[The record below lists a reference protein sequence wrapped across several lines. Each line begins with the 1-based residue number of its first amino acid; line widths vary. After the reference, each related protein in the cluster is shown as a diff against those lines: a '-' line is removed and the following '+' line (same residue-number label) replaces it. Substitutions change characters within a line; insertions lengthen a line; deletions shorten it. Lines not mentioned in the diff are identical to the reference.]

1 MFPFSLVLLF
11 DFTPTSCYHKKHK
24 MIKKTK
30 KDITHETYIYNKE
43 KPTNISN
50 EDRDNLLKLLQDGK
64 DVPGKYKDILF
75 GDKDAQ
81 KEYELTY
88 AGKAREEDII
98 ADTLAAPLQEVRTFN
113 SDNNF
118 EDDWTNK
125 LIFGDNLLALKNLY
139 ENPNIKGKVKLIYI
153 DPPFATKQDFMK
165 DEEKAYRD
173 KIIGAK
179 FIEFTRKRLIF
190 LKGLLSENGSI
201 FVHLD
206 WKKGHYMKV
215 ILDELFTEVNF
226 RNEIIWS
233 YEKWTSPS
241 TESFQKNHDVIYF
254 YARGGNDFHVIRQV
268 TENLKNKYESG
279 YLLGGGGGS
288 KGLVV
293 YDNNNPKVKEM
304 IASGKYKVVYANT
317 EGKPLSDVWQIP
329 FINPVAKERIGY
341 PTQKPEALLER
352 IIKVAS
358 NKGDI
363 VLDAFAGS
371 GTTLAVAEK
380 LNRRWIG
387 IDCGKLAIY
396 TIQKRMLNLREEIGN
411 KGNQLKSKAFTLYN
425 AGLYDW
431 AEVKKLDFG
440 HYRDFVLKLFQVR
453 EEKHDVRGIEIDGYI
468 GNENAYL
475 WNHTK
480 EKKAKLD
487 LDFIKSLHN
496 ALSGKGGDVFYIIA
510 PTNAFAFYE
519 DEIKQDDTT
528 YKTLRVPQSVITE
541 LIKRGGDTIK
551 QPTSEQDVNDTID
564 TVGFDFIQVPQVEA
578 EYKIAKPKEATL
590 LNQGAKEC
598 VIKINTF
605 KSRTLTKSPEE
616 FENYETL
623 SMAMVDYNYDD
634 KVFDLDEV
642 FYADNLK
649 PDFEARFDSKK
660 LDKQIMIIYL
670 DIYGNEKKEILTL
683 EDFKK

>member
-1 MFPFSLVLLF
+1 MSKI
-11 DFTPTSCYHKKHK
+11 SKK
-24 MIKKTK
+24 
-30 KDITHETYIYNKE
+30 E
-43 KPTNISN
+43 
-50 EDRDNLLKLLQDGK
+50 RDNLIKLLQEEK
-64 DVPGKYKDILF
+64 DIPEKYQDILF
-75 GDKDAQ
+75 ANEQKQ

-98 ADTLAAPLQEVRTFN
+98 ADTLVAPLQEVRIFN
-113 SDNNF
+113 TDNKF
-118 EDDWTNK
+118 DDGWTNK
-125 LIFGDNLLALKNLY
+125 LIFGDNLMALKNLY
-139 ENPNIKGKVKLIYI
+139 EDPKIKGKVKLIYI

-173 KIIGAK
+173 KVVGSK
-179 FIEFTRKRLIF
+179 FLEFTRKRLIF
-190 LKGLLSENGSI
+190 LKELLAEDGSI
-201 FVHLD
+201 YIHLD
-206 WKKGHYMKV
+206 QKKGHYVK
-215 ILDELFTEVNF
+215 ILLDEMFGETNF
-226 RNEIIWS
+226 INEIVWCYKTFGASGSTFAKKHDTILFYSKSNSNYIFNIQKEKS
-233 YEKWTSPS
+233 Y
-241 TESFQKNHDVIYF
+241 N
-254 YARGGNDFHVIRQV
+254 RGF
-268 TENLKNKYESG
+268 KKYG
-279 YLLGGGGGS
+279 FVGG
-288 KGLVV
+288 K
-293 YDNNNPKVKEM
+293 YPVKEYQDEVGWYTLVNM
-304 IASGKYKVVYANT
+304 KDWWI
-317 EGKPLSDVWQIP
+317 D
-329 FINPVAKERIGY
+329 INPIFKDSPEKTNY

-352 IIKVAS
+352 IIKAS
-358 NKGDI
+358 SNEGDI
-363 VLDAFAGS
+363 IIDVFAGS

-380 LNRRWIG
+380 MKRRWIG

-396 TIQKRMLNLREEIGN
+396 TMQKRMLNLLEEIGN
-411 KGNQLKSKAFTLYN
+411 RGKLLKAKTFTLLN

-496 ALSGKGGDVFYIIA
+496 ALSGKGGEVFYIIA

-519 DEIKQDDTT
+519 DEIKHDDTT

-541 LIKRGGDTIK
+541 LIRRGGDTIK

-564 TVGFDFIQVPQVEA
+564 AVGFDFIQVPQVET
-578 EYKIAKPKEATL
+578 EYKISNPKEKTL
-590 LNQGAKEC
+590 LNQKAKEC
-598 VIKINTF
+598 VIKIKTF

-623 SMAMVDYNYDD
+623 SMVMADYNYDG

-642 FYADNLK
+642 FYADKLK
-649 PDFEARFDSKK
+649 PDFEVRFDSGK
-660 LDKQIMIIYL
+660 LDKQMMVIYL
-670 DIYGNEKKEILTL
+670 DIYGNEKKEILSVK
-683 EDFKK
+683 DFKK

>member
-1 MFPFSLVLLF
+1 MSKISKKERDSL
-11 DFTPTSCYHKKHK
+11 
-24 MIKKTK
+24 I
-30 KDITHETYIYNKE
+30 
-43 KPTNISN
+43 
-50 EDRDNLLKLLQDGK
+50 KLLQEGK
-64 DVPGKYKDILF
+64 DIPEKYQDILF
-75 GDKDAQ
+75 ANEQKQ

-88 AGKAREEDII
+88 ADKAREEDII

-113 SDNNF
+113 SDNKF
-118 EDDWTNK
+118 DDGWTNK
-125 LIFGDNLLALKNLY
+125 LIFGDNLMALKNLY
-139 ENPNIKGKVKLIYI
+139 EDQKIKGKVKLIYI

-173 KIIGAK
+173 KIVGSK
-179 FIEFTRKRLIF
+179 FLEFTRKRLVF
-190 LKGLLSENGSI
+190 LKEILASDGSI
-201 FVHLD
+201 YVHLD
-206 WKKGHYMKV
+206 QKKGHYIKV
-215 ILDELFTEVNF
+215 LMDEIFGETNLC
-226 RNEIIWS
+226 NEIIWL
-233 YEKWTSPS
+233 YNTGGIPRGNAFAKKHDTIFFYFKKDVPIWNEQVQKTYIRGDFFRPEQKRAKELGIKKDEYGLYRMTS
-241 TESFQKNHDVIYF
+241 
-254 YARGGNDFHVIRQV
+254 
-268 TENLKNKYESG
+268 LK
-279 YLLGGGGGS
+279 
-288 KGLVV
+288 
-293 YDNNNPKVKEM
+293 
-304 IASGKYKVVYANT
+304 
-317 EGKPLSDVWQIP
+317 DVWEIGGLFRNSP
-329 FINPVAKERIGY
+329 ERVNY
-341 PTQKPEALLER
+341 PTQKPEELLKR
-352 IIKVAS
+352 MIIAS
-358 NKGDI
+358 SNEGDI
-363 VLDAFAGS
+363 ILDAFAGS

-380 LNRRWIG
+380 LKRKWIG

-396 TIQKRMLNLREEIGN
+396 SMQKRMLNLREETGQ
-411 KGNQLKSKAFTLYN
+411 KGKQLKAKAFTLYN

-496 ALSGKGGDVFYIIA
+496 ALFGKGGEVFYIIA

-519 DEIKQDDTT
+519 DEIKHDDTT

-564 TVGFDFIQVPQVEA
+564 AVGFDFIQVPQVET
-578 EYKIAKPKEATL
+578 EYKIANPNEKTL
-590 LNQGAKEC
+590 LNQKVKEC
-598 VIKINTF
+598 VIKIKIF

-623 SMAMVDYNYDD
+623 SMVMIDYNYDG

-642 FYADNLK
+642 FYADKLK
-649 PDFEARFDSKK
+649 PDFEVRFDSGK
-660 LDKQIMIIYL
+660 LDKQMMIIYL
-670 DIYGNEKKEILTL
+670 DIYGNEKKEILHL
-683 EDFKK
+683 NNFQK